1 MHCLHLLH
9 RALPAPLP
17 EGDLTAPILAID
29 YGSKNIGIAWSPD
42 GVFAFPVTII
52 QKSTLAKD
60 VEAIIKIAD
69 ERKIKLIVLGYPF
82 NENPTESTKRV
93 DTFLEALKISTSLE
107 IVLEDERMT
116 SVQIRQIGHAMGK
129 NDKTMRNKKDALEAQ
144 LILTRFLERTTP
156 RGFDDPPSLA

>member
-1 MHCLHLLH
+1 MHRLHLLH
-9 RALPAPLP
+9 RPLPASLP

-60 VEAIIKIAD
+60 VEAIIKIIE

-93 DTFLEALKISTSLE
+93 DSFLEALKNSISLE

-116 SVQIRQIGHAMGK
+116 SVQIRQIGHVMGK
-129 NDKTMRNKKDALEAQ
+129 NDRSMRDKKDALEAQ
-144 LILTRFLERTTP
+144 LILTRYLERTTP
-156 RGFDDPPSLA
+156 RGFDDLPSYA